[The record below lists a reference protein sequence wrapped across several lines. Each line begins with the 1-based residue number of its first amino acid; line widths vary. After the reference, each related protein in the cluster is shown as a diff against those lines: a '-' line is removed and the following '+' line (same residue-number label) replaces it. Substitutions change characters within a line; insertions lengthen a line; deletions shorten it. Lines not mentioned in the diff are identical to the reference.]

1 MAETKAEVSL
11 EEYLNNLFSA
21 KGVMVPL
28 TLEEWTG
35 GWVTIVGGINGKPT
49 AQQFNK
55 VFYVLSA
62 LAKIN
67 AEDISQV
74 RQTANGALPESKFT
88 AAEIIA
94 LLKAYGLM
102 VGVNA
107 DMVDGKHADAFAA
120 KSHKHS
126 ASEISNGQISLANGG
141 TGATNA
147 ADARKNLGAAAETHS
162 HSASDI
168 TSGTLPIARGGTGAS
183 TAAGACSNIGAMP
196 ISGGTFKGTVSFGS
210 STYYVNTAGVAN
222 FSKCYGAVY
231 NDYAEFFPRG
241 AETEP
246 GDIVALDVES
256 SAEQYIKATN
266 LSTHVAGVHT
276 DECAMLIGGE
286 KAEEGEDYL
295 EKNLPA
301 YIPVA
306 LAGRVHVKV
315 IGPVHT
321 GDYIVP
327 SDVSGVGRAVKNC
340 ETAKAGQIVG
350 YAVES
355 DGRTD
360 LRRLKIRVGR

>member
-62 LAKIN
+62 LVKNN
-67 AEDISQV
+67 ADSIYQV
-74 RQTANGALPESKFT
+74 KQTANASLPKDQFT
-88 AAEIIA
+88 AAEIVK

-102 VGVNA
+102 AGVNA
-107 DMVDGKHADAFAA
+107 DMVDGKHADAFAL

-126 ASEISNGQISLANGG
+126 ASDISNGQISVGNGG

-147 ADARKNLGAAAETHS
+147 ADARKNLGAAAATHN
-162 HSASDI
+162 HSASEI

-183 TAAGACSNIGAMP
+183 TALGACSNIGAMP
-196 ISGGTFKGTVSFGS
+196 TGGGTFKGTVSFGS
-210 STYYVNTAGVAN
+210 TAYYVNTAGVAN

-315 IGPVHT
+315 IGSVHT

-327 SDVSGVGRAVKNC
+327 SEIPGVGRAVKSC
-340 ETAKAGQIVG
+340 ETAKGGQIVG

>member
-62 LAKIN
+62 LAKSN

-74 RQTANGALPESKFT
+74 RQTANGSLPESKFT

-183 TAAGACSNIGAMP
+183 TVAGACSNIGAMP
-196 ISGGTFKGTVSFGS
+196 TSGGTFKGTVSFGS

-315 IGPVHT
+315 IGSVHT

-327 SDVSGVGRAVKNC
+327 SEVPGVGRAVKNC

-355 DGRTD
+355 DERTD